1 MVQKFVAWS
10 FHYDDETDRRISDDG
25 NRKKISDDGPFLFR
39 FVRKWCYLS
48 IYLMMGSP
56 PTNSLL
62 IWSSA
67 QIGSVSIRPDNRNSC
82 WVFLLLVI
90 SLRTHHFSPT
100 NSLLISPAHIIFLQ
114 AAAERAPKRACLA
127 SREDNTVHLVEAARR
142 NTCTVGWG
150 LPAPCNNMV
159 HARQGTS
166 LWTKL
171 RNVATAKTK
180 SDICVRTAR
189 F

>member
-1 MVQKFVAWS
+1 
-10 FHYDDETDRRISDDG
+10 
-25 NRKKISDDGPFLFR
+25 
-39 FVRKWCYLS
+39 
-48 IYLMMGSP
+48 
-56 PTNSLL
+56 
-62 IWSSA
+62 
-67 QIGSVSIRPDNRNSC
+67 
-82 WVFLLLVI
+82 LVI

-150 LPAPCNNMV
+150 LPAPCNMV
-159 HARQGTS
+159 HACLATPCNFALHGTGHQAKVQLVVGQGTTLANRQGTS